1 MLELEI
7 INQTKVK
14 LNKLEK
20 LLNKSHST
28 NRQWLSS
35 ELNNKLNDIHSRLY
49 EPMRVAI
56 VGQFSS
62 GKSTFLNAILSK
74 NILPTGIIP
83 VTSKINYIKY
93 GKDIRLAVSFKNGS
107 EQFYDIGSIS
117 TFTDSRSNS
126 DTSSID
132 YLTLYYPLDLLKDI
146 TFVDTPG
153 LNSTSDD
160 DTQITKKILNNVDC
174 IIWLTSAGN
183 AAQKTEKDVV
193 KDIIENYS
201 AKSLCIINQKD
212 QLDVTDLADVVSHVN
227 EQFGQYF
234 SKIEAISAKQALDAR
249 GSSTKNMSLEVMDKF
264 IYSLTKELKA
274 KINTEDYDIKILSE
288 KQPQKLM
295 KALEIVLNKD
305 TSQNDSLLKESNITA
320 VLNFINSDIRT
331 QHKESKLFAINNEM
345 KNISYSMIEQNNI
358 FISILDDLISV
369 IKKYDKFSSLEFNK
383 YLNTEIKEA
392 NSKLKSDIE
401 IIIKKSYIGI
411 MEAWTPFSN
420 TKKVIKKGIIS
431 DSTKTILYKSAYIDF
446 NKIDKY
452 LINEKFQNLLN
463 EYRLNIDNIKI
474 MTAKNFMNIYSKLE
488 VDVGKW
494 EKRSLKKLELQN
506 QLHSE
511 KLFLDFKSNFLSK
524 KFVLI
529 LNNFENHILDS
540 LKMVELDLRQLDTAI
555 FWCFESAINAT
566 VGGINNIISKNEEE
580 FEKYNKKLTLPNK
593 KDIMKYLDMYYD
605 KETLLSM
612 VSHENGFLSLSINH
626 INSSHTKQ
634 VQILIENFK
643 SIISNNYSK
652 ENKKLQNFINSL
664 NYPQE
669 KSKCLE
675 K

>member
-1 MLELEI
+1 MLELETITQKKI
-7 INQTKVK
+7 I

-20 LLNKSHST
+20 ILNEVHDNNKK
-28 NRQWLSS
+28 WFSS
-35 ELNNKLNDIHSRLY
+35 GLNHKLNNIHSRLY

-62 GKSTFLNAILSK
+62 GKSTFLNAILSN

-93 GKDIRLAVSFKNGS
+93 GKDIRLAVSFKDGS
-107 EQFYDIGSIS
+107 EQFYDVSSIA
-117 TFTDSRSNS
+117 TFTDSRSKNET
-126 DTSSID
+126 DSID
-132 YLTLYYPLDLLKDI
+132 YLTLYYPLDLLKNI
-146 TFVDTPG
+146 IFVDTPG
-153 LNSTSDD
+153 LNSTSDA
-160 DTQITKKILNNVDC
+160 DTETTKNILDNVDC

-193 KDIIENYS
+193 KEIINNYS

-212 QLDVTDLADVVSHVN
+212 QLDETDLADVISHVN

-249 GSSTKNMSLEVMDKF
+249 GSSTKNMSLEVIDKF

-274 KINTEDYDIKILSE
+274 KIDTEDYNIKTLFE

-345 KNISYSMIEQNNI
+345 KNVSHSMIEQNNI

-369 IKKYDKFSSLEFNK
+369 INQYDKFSSQEFNK

-392 NSKLKSDIE
+392 NNRLQSDIE
-401 IIIKKSYIGI
+401 VIVKKSYSGI

-420 TKKVIKKGIIS
+420 TMKVIKKGIIS
-431 DSTKTILYKSAYIDF
+431 DSMKTAIYKSAFIDF
-446 NKIDKY
+446 DKIDKY
-452 LINEKFQNLLN
+452 INSEEFQNLLN
-463 EYRLNIDNIKI
+463 EYRLNIDKIKEV
-474 MTAKNFMNIYSKLE
+474 TAKKFMDIYSNLKDE
-488 VDVGKW
+488 ISNW
-494 EKRSLKKLELQN
+494 EERGLKKLKLIN
-506 QLHSE
+506 PLHSE
-511 KLFLDFKSNFLSK
+511 KLFLEFKSNYLSK
-524 KFVLI
+524 KIVLI
-529 LNNFENHILDS
+529 LNNFENHILES
-540 LKMVELDLRQLDTAI
+540 LKMIELNLRQLDTAM
-555 FWCFESAINAT
+555 FWCYESAINAT
-566 VGGINNIISKNEEE
+566 VGGINNNILRSEED
-580 FEKYNKKLTLPNK
+580 FEKYNYKFILPNK
-593 KDIMKYLDMYYD
+593 NDIMGYLDMYYD

-612 VSHENGFLSLSINH
+612 VSNENGFLSLSINH
-626 INSSHTKQ
+626 INSSHTEH
-634 VQILIENFK
+634 VQSIMKDFK
-643 SIISNNYSK
+643 SIIKNNYTK
-652 ENKKLQNFINSL
+652 ENKKLQKFINSL

-669 KSKCLE
+669 KS
-675 K
+675 